1 MLKLL
6 SQLLKNTTKPR
17 IFTIFEVTKTL
28 VFAHF
33 GHYFVHSHGDTVSVI
48 QFTTLRSIRKRKIC
62 VPVSEKHLITALY
75 YYRYLY

>member
-1 MLKLL
+1 MLKL
-6 SQLLKNTTKPR
+6 SAVKNTTKPR

-48 QFTTLRSIRKRKIC
+48 QFTTLRSIRKQNF
-62 VPVSEKHLITALY
+62 LFLY
-75 YYRYLY
+75 PKNT